1 MQVTELEMKVE
12 CQEVTVFGTNFKYT
26 YTSSQF

>member
-26 YTSSQF
+26 SSQF